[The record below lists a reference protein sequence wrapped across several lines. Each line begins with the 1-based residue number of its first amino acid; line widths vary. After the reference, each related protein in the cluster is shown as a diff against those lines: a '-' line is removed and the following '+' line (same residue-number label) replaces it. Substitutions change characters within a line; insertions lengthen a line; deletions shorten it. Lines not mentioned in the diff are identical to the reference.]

1 MRFLRWLVAFAMVV
15 GAAHA
20 ASAGGFAVPE
30 MGARRTGMA
39 AVVGRPDEPAA
50 VLHNAAGLALLPGTH
65 LYISMGLSL
74 LDTSFRLRPWQD
86 SDRFI
91 DQPVDADGYYPETA
105 PSRAFGV
112 LPMLVATTE
121 VLPDRLY
128 AGLALYVG
136 NATGS
141 AFPKDA
147 PTRYHLIDGY
157 VVAPLGSITAAYRV
171 ADWLAAGAG
180 LGLMNVRIHGRRHIF
195 PIIDG
200 TDVSGFV
207 GTRSELVIDGSDWMP
222 TWNLGALVT
231 PHPRVSLGAA
241 LIGRTDATLSGPVEI
256 HFGDDV
262 GGGTWYGE
270 QKTNLLLPWSF
281 LAGVNVDVH
290 PQVEL
295 GGEIRYW
302 LYRQYDEQ
310 RIDVDGIIFVDKIV
324 TPKNYRDSYQVSGG
338 ARLHSLAAVPGL
350 EAMLGMHYD
359 RTPAPKETVSLD
371 QPTFSH
377 VGLHSGLRY
386 QRGRYRFG
394 LTWAHYWY
402 KVPTIEESRTMPPSN
417 ITGSGQN
424 NIITATFEAT
434 LGRLLP

>member
-1 MRFLRWLVAFAMVV
+1 MRFRLLVAVALTC
-15 GAAHA
+15 GAVTA

-50 VLHNAAGLALLPGTH
+50 VLHNPAGLALLPGTH
-65 LYISMGLSL
+65 LYLSMGLSL

-91 DQPVDADGYYPETA
+91 DQPVDADGYYPETE

-121 VLPDRLY
+121 ILPAKLY

-141 AFPKDA
+141 AFDKNA

-157 VVAPLGSITAAYRV
+157 IVAPLGSLSAAYRFN
-171 ADWLAAGAG
+171 DWLVLGGG

-195 PIIDG
+195 PVIDG

-207 GTRSELVIDGSDWMP
+207 GTRSELIIDGSDWMP
-222 TWNLGALVT
+222 TWDLGALVT
-231 PHPRVSLGAA
+231 PHPRVSIGAGI
-241 LIGRTDATLSGPVEI
+241 IGRSKATLTGPVQI
-256 HFGDDV
+256 NFGDDV

-270 QKTNLLLPWSF
+270 QKTGLLLPWSF
-281 LAGVNVDVH
+281 LAGLNVDVH
-290 PQVEL
+290 PQLEL
-295 GGEIRYW
+295 GGELRYW

-310 RIDVDGIIFVDKIV
+310 RIDVDGIIFVDQIV

-386 QRGRYRFG
+386 QRGRYRVG
-394 LTWAHYWY
+394 LTYAHYWY
-402 KVPTIEESRTMPPSN
+402 KVPTIEESTTMPPSN

-424 NIITATFEAT
+424 HIITATFEAT